1 MPKISMPTPPPEPEP
16 EPVVKIHSEVEDD
29 LPELDVEVK
38 EEVSVEEE
46 SEDDEEIFGEAP
58 PKGKVSPIKVLP
70 VEPEITNEFS
80 PASAT
85 VKKGKRKY
93 ERKAPMSEKQKEHLA
108 KIRVIASERRAK
120 ERERKAQEKEDALV
134 AKAEKKIEEKNRK
147 KQVEAQEAQLQRKTE
162 QENIVSTQ
170 ENVQSKGGVLQQNS
184 FTKDDLDSAVLSAI
198 TSYDQL
204 RKKQKAE
211 KKIQQKKDE
220 EEAKMKRVIQN
231 AIAPQQIQADPW
243 RNLFT

>member
-1 MPKISMPTPPPEPEP
+1 MNIMPKIEMPEPPPEPIK

-29 LPELDVEVK
+29 LPELQIDLVEVK
-38 EEVSVEEE
+38 EEVVVEED
-46 SEDDEEIFGEAP
+46 SEDDQEIFGDAP
-58 PKGKVSPIKVLP
+58 LKVLP
-70 VEPEITNEFS
+70 VQEQPNEFS
-80 PASAT
+80 AP
-85 VKKGKRKY
+85 KKGKRKY
-93 ERKAPMSEKQKEHLA
+93 ERKAPMSDKQKEHLA

-134 AKAEKKIEEKNRK
+134 LKAQKKIEEKNRK
-147 KQVEAQEAQLQRKTE
+147 KQVDNQEAELQRKSDE
-162 QENIVSTQ
+162 EKSYPTQ
-170 ENVQSKGGVLQQNS
+170 ENVQSKATPLSQNS

-231 AIAPQQIQADPW
+231 AIAPQPIQADPW

>member
-1 MPKISMPTPPPEPEP
+1 MPKIKMPTPPPEPEP

-38 EEVSVEEE
+38 EEVSVEEKE
-46 SEDDEEIFGEAP
+46 DSEDDEEIFGDAP
-58 PKGKVSPIKVLP
+58 LKVLP

-162 QENIVSTQ
+162 QEKPAATQ

-231 AIAPQQIQADPW
+231 AIAPQPMKADPW

>member
-1 MPKISMPTPPPEPEP
+1 MNIMPKIEMPAPPPEPEP
-16 EPVVKIHSEVEDD
+16 EPIAKIHSEVEDD

-38 EEVSVEEE
+38 EEVVVEED
-46 SEDDEEIFGEAP
+46 SDEEIFDDAP
-58 PKGKVSPIKVLP
+58 PKVLP
-70 VEPEITNEFS
+70 LATQPTEFS
-80 PASAT
+80 EP

-93 ERKAPMSEKQKEHLA
+93 ERKAPMSQKQIDHLA
-108 KIRVIASERRAK
+108 KIRVIASEKRAK
-120 ERERKAQEKEDALV
+120 ERTRKAQEKEDALV
-134 AKAEKKIEEKNRK
+134 LKAQKKIEEKNRK
-147 KQVEAQEAQLQRKTE
+147 KQVDNQEAELQRKS
-162 QENIVSTQ
+162 QEENHAPTQ
-170 ENVQSKGGVLQQNS
+170 ENVQSKATPLSQNS
-184 FTKDDLDSAVLSAI
+184 FTKDDLDDAVLSAI

-231 AIAPQQIQADPW
+231 AIAPQPIASDPW

>member
-1 MPKISMPTPPPEPEP
+1 MPKIEMPEPPPEPIK

-38 EEVSVEEE
+38 EEVSVDEKED
-46 SEDDEEIFGEAP
+46 SEDDEEIFGDAP
-58 PKGKVSPIKVLP
+58 LKVLP

-80 PASAT
+80 AP
-85 VKKGKRKY
+85 KKGKRKY

-134 AKAEKKIEEKNRK
+134 AKAEKKILDKHK

-170 ENVQSKGGVLQQNS
+170 GNVQSKPTPLSQNS

>member
-16 EPVVKIHSEVEDD
+16 EPIAKIHSEVEDD
-29 LPELDVEVK
+29 LAELDVEVK
-38 EEVSVEEE
+38 EEVSVDEK
-46 SEDDEEIFGEAP
+46 EDSDDDQEIFGDAP
-58 PKGKVSPIKVLP
+58 LKVLP

-93 ERKAPMSEKQKEHLA
+93 ERKAPMSDKQKEHLA
-108 KIRVIASERRAK
+108 KIRVIASEKRAK

-134 AKAEKKIEEKNRK
+134 EKAQKKIEEKNRK

-170 ENVQSKGGVLQQNS
+170 ENVQSKATPLSQNS

-231 AIAPQQIQADPW
+231 AIAPQPVQADPW

>member
-1 MPKISMPTPPPEPEP
+1 MPKIEMPAPPPEPIKEP
-16 EPVVKIHSEVEDD
+16 IVKIHSEVEDD

-38 EEVSVEEE
+38 EEISVDEK
-46 SEDDEEIFGEAP
+46 EDSDSDEEIFDDAP
-58 PKGKVSPIKVLP
+58 PKVLP
-70 VEPEITNEFS
+70 LATQPQVSCEFS
-80 PASAT
+80 EP

-108 KIRVIASERRAK
+108 KIRVIASEKRAK
-120 ERERKAQEKEDALV
+120 ERTRKAQEKEDALV
-134 AKAEKKIEEKNRK
+134 LKAQKKIEEKNRK
-147 KQVEAQEAQLQRKTE
+147 KQVDNQEAELQRKS
-162 QENIVSTQ
+162 QEENHVMTQ
-170 ENVQSKGGVLQQNS
+170 EKVQSKATPLQQNS
-184 FTKDDLDSAVLSAI
+184 FTKDDLDNAVLSAI

-231 AIAPQQIQADPW
+231 AIAPPPVASDPW

>member
-1 MPKISMPTPPPEPEP
+1 MPKIEMPAPPPEPEP
-16 EPVVKIHSEVEDD
+16 EPIVKIHSEVEDD

-38 EEVSVEEE
+38 EEVVVEED
-46 SEDDEEIFGEAP
+46 SDEEIFDDSP
-58 PKGKVSPIKVLP
+58 PKVLP
-70 VEPEITNEFS
+70 LATQPSEFS
-80 PASAT
+80 EP

-108 KIRVIASERRAK
+108 KIRVIASEKRAK
-120 ERERKAQEKEDALV
+120 ERTRKAQEKEDALV
-134 AKAEKKIEEKNRK
+134 LKAQKKIEEKNRK
-147 KQVEAQEAQLQRKTE
+147 KQVDNQEAELQRKS
-162 QENIVSTQ
+162 QEENHAPTQ
-170 ENVQSKGGVLQQNS
+170 EKVQSKATPLSQNS
-184 FTKDDLDSAVLSAI
+184 FTKDDLDNAVLSAI

-231 AIAPQQIQADPW
+231 AIAPPPVASDPW

>member
-1 MPKISMPTPPPEPEP
+1 MPKIEMPTPPPEPIKEP
-16 EPVVKIHSEVEDD
+16 ITKIHSEVEDD

-38 EEVSVEEE
+38 EEVVVVEED
-46 SEDDEEIFGEAP
+46 SEDDQEIFGDAP
-58 PKGKVSPIKVLP
+58 LKVIP

-80 PASAT
+80 AP
-85 VKKGKRKY
+85 KKGKRKY
-93 ERKAPMSEKQKEHLA
+93 ERKAPMSDKQKEHLA

-134 AKAEKKIEEKNRK
+134 AKAEKKILDKKKKSEEA
-147 KQVEAQEAQLQRKTE
+147 ELQRKSDE
-162 QENIVSTQ
+162 EKSYVTQ
-170 ENVQSKGGVLQQNS
+170 ENVQSKATPLSQNS

>member
-1 MPKISMPTPPPEPEP
+1 MPKIEMPTPPPEPIK
-16 EPVVKIHSEVEDD
+16 EPVAKIHSEVEDD
-29 LPELDVEVK
+29 VMPELQIDLVDVK
-38 EEVSVEEE
+38 EEVSVKEY
-46 SEDDEEIFGEAP
+46 SDDDDDDQEIFGEAP
-58 PKGKVSPIKVLP
+58 LKVIP
-70 VEPEITNEFS
+70 VEAEITNEFS
-80 PASAT
+80 QP

-93 ERKAPMSEKQKEHLA
+93 ERKAPMSDKQKEHLA

-120 ERERKAQEKEDALV
+120 ERERKAQEKEDILV
-134 AKAEKKIEEKNRK
+134 AKAEKKIEERNRK
-147 KQVEAQEAQLQRKTE
+147 KQVEAQESQLQRKIQ
-162 QENIVSTQ
+162 QENIVSTH
-170 ENVQSKGGVLQQNS
+170 ENVQSKATPLSQNS

-204 RKKQKAE
+204 RKKQKSE

-231 AIAPQQIQADPW
+231 AIAPQPVQADPW

>member
-16 EPVVKIHSEVEDD
+16 EPITKIHSEVEDD
-29 LPELDVEVK
+29 LAELDVEVK
-38 EEVSVEEE
+38 EEVSVDEK
-46 SEDDEEIFGEAP
+46 EDSDDDQEIFGDAP
-58 PKGKVSPIKVLP
+58 LKVLP

-80 PASAT
+80 PAAEQAT

-93 ERKAPMSEKQKEHLA
+93 ERKAPMSDKQKEHLA
-108 KIRVIASERRAK
+108 KIRVIASEKRAK

-147 KQVEAQEAQLQRKTE
+147 KQVDNQEAQLQRKME

-170 ENVQSKGGVLQQNS
+170 GNVQSKPTPLSQNS

-231 AIAPQQIQADPW
+231 AIAPQPMKADPW

>member
-1 MPKISMPTPPPEPEP
+1 MNIMPKIEMPAPPPEPIKEP
-16 EPVVKIHSEVEDD
+16 IVKIHSEVEDD

-38 EEVSVEEE
+38 EEVVVEED
-46 SEDDEEIFGEAP
+46 SDEEIFDDSP
-58 PKGKVSPIKVLP
+58 PKVLP
-70 VEPEITNEFS
+70 LATQPSEFS
-80 PASAT
+80 EP

-108 KIRVIASERRAK
+108 KIRVIASEKRAK

-134 AKAEKKIEEKNRK
+134 LKAQKKIEEKNRK
-147 KQVEAQEAQLQRKTE
+147 KQVDNQEAELQRKS
-162 QENIVSTQ
+162 QEENHAPTQ
-170 ENVQSKGGVLQQNS
+170 EKVQSKATPLSQNS
-184 FTKDDLDSAVLSAI
+184 FTKSDLDDAVLSAI

-231 AIAPQQIQADPW
+231 AIAPPPVASDPW

>member
-1 MPKISMPTPPPEPEP
+1 LS
-16 EPVVKIHSEVEDD
+16 
-29 LPELDVEVK
+29 
-38 EEVSVEEE
+38 
-46 SEDDEEIFGEAP
+46 
-58 PKGKVSPIKVLP
+58 
-70 VEPEITNEFS
+70 
-80 PASAT
+80 
-85 VKKGKRKY
+85 
-93 ERKAPMSEKQKEHLA
+93 
-108 KIRVIASERRAK
+108 
-120 ERERKAQEKEDALV
+120 
-134 AKAEKKIEEKNRK
+134 
-147 KQVEAQEAQLQRKTE
+147 
-162 QENIVSTQ
+162 
-170 ENVQSKGGVLQQNS
+170 QNS

>member
-1 MPKISMPTPPPEPEP
+1 MPKIEMPAPPPEPIKEP
-16 EPVVKIHSEVEDD
+16 IVKIHSEVEDD

-38 EEVSVEEE
+38 EEVVVEED
-46 SEDDEEIFGEAP
+46 SDEEIFDDAP
-58 PKGKVSPIKVLP
+58 PKVLP
-70 VEPEITNEFS
+70 LATQPSEFS
-80 PASAT
+80 EP

-93 ERKAPMSEKQKEHLA
+93 ERKAPMSQKQIDHLA
-108 KIRVIASERRAK
+108 KIRVIASEKRAK
-120 ERERKAQEKEDALV
+120 ERTRKAQEKEDALV
-134 AKAEKKIEEKNRK
+134 LKAQKKIEEKNRK
-147 KQVEAQEAQLQRKTE
+147 KQVDNQEAELQRKS
-162 QENIVSTQ
+162 QEENHAPTQ
-170 ENVQSKGGVLQQNS
+170 ENVQSKATPLSQNS
-184 FTKDDLDSAVLSAI
+184 FTKDDLDNAVLSAI

-231 AIAPQQIQADPW
+231 AIAPPPIASDPW

>member
-16 EPVVKIHSEVEDD
+16 EPIAKIHSEVEDD

-38 EEVSVEEE
+38 EEVSVDEKED
-46 SEDDEEIFGEAP
+46 SDDEEIFGDAP
-58 PKGKVSPIKVLP
+58 LKVLP

-80 PASAT
+80 P
-85 VKKGKRKY
+85 VGPKKGKRKY
-93 ERKAPMSEKQKEHLA
+93 ERKAPMSDKQKEHLA
-108 KIRVIASERRAK
+108 KIRVIASEKRAK

-134 AKAEKKIEEKNRK
+134 EKAQKKIEEKNRK
-147 KQVEAQEAQLQRKTE
+147 KQVDNQEAQLQRKTE
-162 QENIVSTQ
+162 QEKPAVTQ
-170 ENVQSKGGVLQQNS
+170 ENVQSKGSVLQQNS
-184 FTKDDLDSAVLSAI
+184 FTKSDLDDAVLSAI

-231 AIAPQQIQADPW
+231 AIAPQPIQADPW
-243 RNLFT
+243 RGLFT

>member
-1 MPKISMPTPPPEPEP
+1 MNIMPKIEMPAPPPEPIKEP
-16 EPVVKIHSEVEDD
+16 IVKIHSEVEDD

-38 EEVSVEEE
+38 EEVVVEED
-46 SEDDEEIFGEAP
+46 SDEEIFDDSP
-58 PKGKVSPIKVLP
+58 PKVLP
-70 VEPEITNEFS
+70 LATQPSEFS
-80 PASAT
+80 EP

-108 KIRVIASERRAK
+108 KIRVIASEKRAK
-120 ERERKAQEKEDALV
+120 ERTRKAQEKEDALV
-134 AKAEKKIEEKNRK
+134 LKAQKKIEEKNRK
-147 KQVEAQEAQLQRKTE
+147 KQVDNQEAELQRKS
-162 QENIVSTQ
+162 QEENHAPTQ
-170 ENVQSKGGVLQQNS
+170 EKVQSKATPLSQNS
-184 FTKDDLDSAVLSAI
+184 FTKSDLDDAVLSAI

-231 AIAPQQIQADPW
+231 AIAPPPVASDPW

>member
-1 MPKISMPTPPPEPEP
+1 MNIMPKIEMPTPPPEPEP
-16 EPVVKIHSEVEDD
+16 EPIAKIHSEVEDD

-38 EEVSVEEE
+38 EEVSVDEKED
-46 SEDDEEIFGEAP
+46 SDDEEIFGDAP
-58 PKGKVSPIKVLP
+58 LKVLP

-80 PASAT
+80 P
-85 VKKGKRKY
+85 VGPKKGKRKY
-93 ERKAPMSEKQKEHLA
+93 ERKAPMSDKQKEHLA
-108 KIRVIASERRAK
+108 KIRVIASEKRAK

-134 AKAEKKIEEKNRK
+134 AKAQKKIEEKNRK
-147 KQVEAQEAQLQRKTE
+147 KQVDNQEAQLQRKTE
-162 QENIVSTQ
+162 QEKPAVTQ
-170 ENVQSKGGVLQQNS
+170 ENVQSKVTPLSQNS

-231 AIAPQQIQADPW
+231 AIAPQPMKADPW

>member
-1 MPKISMPTPPPEPEP
+1 MPKIEMPTPPPEPIK

-29 LPELDVEVK
+29 LPELDIEVK
-38 EEVSVEEE
+38 EEVSVK
-46 SEDDEEIFGEAP
+46 EDSDDDDQEIFDDTP
-58 PKGKVSPIKVLP
+58 LKVLP

-80 PASAT
+80 PAGP

-108 KIRVIASERRAK
+108 KIRVIASEKRAK
-120 ERERKAQEKEDALV
+120 ERERKAQAKEDALV
-134 AKAEKKIEEKNRK
+134 EKAQKKIEEKNHK
-147 KQVEAQEAQLQRKTE
+147 KQVEAQEAQLQRKSDE
-162 QENIVSTQ
+162 ENHAPTQ
-170 ENVQSKGGVLQQNS
+170 EKVQSKATPLSQNS

-231 AIAPQQIQADPW
+231 AIAPPPVASDPW

>member
-1 MPKISMPTPPPEPEP
+1 MNIMPKIEMPAPPPEPEP
-16 EPVVKIHSEVEDD
+16 EPIVKIHSEVEDD

-38 EEVSVEEE
+38 EEVSVDEK
-46 SEDDEEIFGEAP
+46 EDSDEEIFDDAP
-58 PKGKVSPIKVLP
+58 PKVLP
-70 VEPEITNEFS
+70 LATQPQVSCEFS
-80 PASAT
+80 EP

-108 KIRVIASERRAK
+108 KIRVIASEKRAK
-120 ERERKAQEKEDALV
+120 ERTRKAQEKEDALV
-134 AKAEKKIEEKNRK
+134 LKAQKKIEEKNRK
-147 KQVEAQEAQLQRKTE
+147 KQVDNQEAELQRKS
-162 QENIVSTQ
+162 QEENHALTQ
-170 ENVQSKGGVLQQNS
+170 ENVQSKATPLQQNS
-184 FTKDDLDSAVLSAI
+184 FTKDDLDNAVLSAI

-231 AIAPQQIQADPW
+231 AIAPPPVASDPW

>member
-16 EPVVKIHSEVEDD
+16 EPIVKIHSEVEDD
-29 LPELDVEVK
+29 LSELDVEVK
-38 EEVSVEEE
+38 EEVVVEEKEE
-46 SEDDEEIFGEAP
+46 SEDEEIFDDAP
-58 PKGKVSPIKVLP
+58 PKVLP
-70 VEPEITNEFS
+70 LQTPEFS
-80 PASAT
+80 EP

-108 KIRVIASERRAK
+108 KIRVIASEKRAK
-120 ERERKAQEKEDALV
+120 ERTRKAQEKEDALV
-134 AKAEKKIEEKNRK
+134 LKAQKKIEEKNRK
-147 KQVEAQEAQLQRKTE
+147 KQVDNQEAELQRKS
-162 QENIVSTQ
+162 QEENHAQTQ
-170 ENVQSKGGVLQQNS
+170 EKVQSKATPLQQNS
-184 FTKDDLDSAVLSAI
+184 FTKDDLDNAVLSAI

-231 AIAPQQIQADPW
+231 AIAPPPVASDPW

>member
-1 MPKISMPTPPPEPEP
+1 MPKIEMPAPPPEPIKEP
-16 EPVVKIHSEVEDD
+16 IVKIHSEVEDD

-38 EEVSVEEE
+38 EEVSVDEK
-46 SEDDEEIFGEAP
+46 EDSDEEIFDDAP
-58 PKGKVSPIKVLP
+58 PKVLP
-70 VEPEITNEFS
+70 LATPAQATTEFS
-80 PASAT
+80 EP

-93 ERKAPMSEKQKEHLA
+93 ERKAPMSQKQIDHLA
-108 KIRVIASERRAK
+108 KIRVIASEKRAK
-120 ERERKAQEKEDALV
+120 ERTRKAQEKEDALV
-134 AKAEKKIEEKNRK
+134 LKAQKKIEEKNRK
-147 KQVEAQEAQLQRKTE
+147 KQVDNQEAELQRKS
-162 QENIVSTQ
+162 QEENHAPTQ
-170 ENVQSKGGVLQQNS
+170 ENVQSKATPLSQNS
-184 FTKDDLDSAVLSAI
+184 FTKDDLDNAVLSAI

-231 AIAPQQIQADPW
+231 AIAPPPIASDPW

>member
-1 MPKISMPTPPPEPEP
+1 MPKIEMPTPTPEPEP
-16 EPVVKIHSEVEDD
+16 EPIAKIHSEVEDD

-38 EEVSVEEE
+38 EEVSVEED

-80 PASAT
+80 QP

-134 AKAEKKIEEKNRK
+134 EKAQKKIEEKNRK

-170 ENVQSKGGVLQQNS
+170 ENVQSKVTPLSQNS

-231 AIAPQQIQADPW
+231 AIAPQPMKVDPW

>member
-1 MPKISMPTPPPEPEP
+1 MNIMPKIEMPTPPPEPIK

-29 LPELDVEVK
+29 LPELQIDLVEVK
-38 EEVSVEEE
+38 EEVVVEED
-46 SEDDEEIFGEAP
+46 SEDDQEIFGEAP
-58 PKGKVSPIKVLP
+58 LKVIP
-70 VEPEITNEFS
+70 VEPELKNEFS
-80 PASAT
+80 QP

-93 ERKAPMSEKQKEHLA
+93 ERKAPMSDKQKEHLA
-108 KIRVIASERRAK
+108 KIRVIASEKRAK

-134 AKAEKKIEEKNRK
+134 AKAEKKILDKQK
-147 KQVEAQEAQLQRKTE
+147 KQVEAQEAQLQRKIE
-162 QENIVSTQ
+162 QEKPAVTQ
-170 ENVQSKGGVLQQNS
+170 ENVQSKGSVLQQNS

-220 EEAKMKRVIQN
+220 EEEKMKRVIQN
-231 AIAPQQIQADPW
+231 AIAPQPMKADPW

>member
-1 MPKISMPTPPPEPEP
+1 MNIMPKIEMPAPPPEPIKEP
-16 EPVVKIHSEVEDD
+16 IVKIHSEVEDD

-38 EEVSVEEE
+38 EEVVVEED
-46 SEDDEEIFGEAP
+46 SDEEIFDDAP
-58 PKGKVSPIKVLP
+58 PKVLP
-70 VEPEITNEFS
+70 LATQPSEFS
-80 PASAT
+80 EP

-93 ERKAPMSEKQKEHLA
+93 ERKAPMSQKQIDHLA
-108 KIRVIASERRAK
+108 KIRVIASEKRAK
-120 ERERKAQEKEDALV
+120 ERTRKAQEKEDALV
-134 AKAEKKIEEKNRK
+134 LKAQKKIEEKNRK
-147 KQVEAQEAQLQRKTE
+147 KQVDNQEAELQRKS
-162 QENIVSTQ
+162 QEENHAPTQ
-170 ENVQSKGGVLQQNS
+170 EKVQSKATPLSQNS
-184 FTKDDLDSAVLSAI
+184 FTKDDLDNAVLSAI

-231 AIAPQQIQADPW
+231 AIAPPPIASDPW

>member
-1 MPKISMPTPPPEPEP
+1 MPKIEMPEPPPEPIK

-38 EEVSVEEE
+38 EEVVVEED
-46 SEDDEEIFGEAP
+46 SEDDQEIFGDAP
-58 PKGKVSPIKVLP
+58 LKVIP

-80 PASAT
+80 AP
-85 VKKGKRKY
+85 KKGKRKY
-93 ERKAPMSEKQKEHLA
+93 ERKAPMSDKQKEHLA

-134 AKAEKKIEEKNRK
+134 AKAEKKILDKKKKSEEA
-147 KQVEAQEAQLQRKTE
+147 ELQRKSDE
-162 QENIVSTQ
+162 EKSYVTQ
-170 ENVQSKGGVLQQNS
+170 ENVQSKATPLSQNS

>member
-16 EPVVKIHSEVEDD
+16 EPIVKIQSEVEDD

-38 EEVSVEEE
+38 EEVSVDEKED
-46 SEDDEEIFGEAP
+46 SEDDEEIFGDAP

-80 PASAT
+80 EP
-85 VKKGKRKY
+85 KKGKRKY
-93 ERKAPMSEKQKEHLA
+93 VRKQEMSQKQIDHLA

-134 AKAEKKIEEKNRK
+134 AKAEKKILDKKKKSEEA
-147 KQVEAQEAQLQRKTE
+147 ELQRKSDEEKSTP
-162 QENIVSTQ
+162 TQ
-170 ENVQSKGGVLQQNS
+170 EKVQSKATPLSQNS
-184 FTKDDLDSAVLSAI
+184 FTKDDLDSAVFSAI

-231 AIAPQQIQADPW
+231 AIAPQPVQADPW
-243 RNLFT
+243 RGLFT

>member
-1 MPKISMPTPPPEPEP
+1 MNIMPKIEMPAPPPEPEP
-16 EPVVKIHSEVEDD
+16 EPIVKIHSEVEDD

-38 EEVSVEEE
+38 EEVSVDEK
-46 SEDDEEIFGEAP
+46 EDSDEEIFDDAP
-58 PKGKVSPIKVLP
+58 PKVLP
-70 VEPEITNEFS
+70 LATQPQVSCEFS
-80 PASAT
+80 EP

-108 KIRVIASERRAK
+108 KIRVIASEKRAK
-120 ERERKAQEKEDALV
+120 ERTRKAQEKEDALV
-134 AKAEKKIEEKNRK
+134 LKAQKKIEEKNRK
-147 KQVEAQEAQLQRKTE
+147 KQVDNQEAELQRKS
-162 QENIVSTQ
+162 QEENNVMTQ
-170 ENVQSKGGVLQQNS
+170 ENVQSKATPLQQNS
-184 FTKDDLDSAVLSAI
+184 FTKDDLDNAVLSAI

-231 AIAPQQIQADPW
+231 AIAPPPVASDPW

>member
-1 MPKISMPTPPPEPEP
+1 MNIMPKIEMPTPPPEPIKEP
-16 EPVVKIHSEVEDD
+16 ITKIHSEVEDD

-38 EEVSVEEE
+38 EEVVVVEED
-46 SEDDEEIFGEAP
+46 SEDDQEIFGDAP
-58 PKGKVSPIKVLP
+58 LKVIP

-80 PASAT
+80 AP
-85 VKKGKRKY
+85 KKGKRKY
-93 ERKAPMSEKQKEHLA
+93 ERKAPMSDKQKEHLA

-134 AKAEKKIEEKNRK
+134 AKAEKKILDKKKKSEEA
-147 KQVEAQEAQLQRKTE
+147 ELQRKSDE
-162 QENIVSTQ
+162 EKSYVTQ
-170 ENVQSKGGVLQQNS
+170 ENVQSKATPLSQNS